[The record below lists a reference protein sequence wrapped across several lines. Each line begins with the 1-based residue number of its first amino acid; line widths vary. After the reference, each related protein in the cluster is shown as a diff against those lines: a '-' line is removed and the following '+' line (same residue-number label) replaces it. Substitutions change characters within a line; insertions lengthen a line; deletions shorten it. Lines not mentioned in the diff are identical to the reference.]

1 LPGHTLQ
8 ELTPYELRQAI
19 GDGTWLAQANRRLKA
34 FSMVVGNNSPLTNTS
49 SNLSLLKANRGKLN
63 PKDDKGFQEY
73 VAMLR
78 ELVSEV
84 TASPQG
90 NAHVCECCGM
100 RPPTRVLA
108 AHGKELGRDW
118 FPLAGSLGSDAQAP
132 CQRAAARRSSA
143 PSASWR
149 FSSYDSV

>member
-1 LPGHTLQ
+1 
-8 ELTPYELRQAI
+8 LTPYELRQAI